1 MPTTW
6 ATAGDVLTYAKAT
19 VDDAAVLRAQAVI
32 DIESGR
38 LPEDAARIGSRDQ
51 YWLKLAVAYQAA
63 WQAGQP
69 DEFERLDV
77 TSTGGSQST
86 QGTDS
91 WLTLA
96 PHAAQALR
104 RVSWLGS
111 QSLHVRAASEDGNGS
126 LAELYGDD
134 DGGRYSWRP
143 I

>member
-1 MPTTW
+1 MVDTW

-19 VDDAAVLRAQAVI
+19 VDDAAVTRAQATV
-32 DIESGR
+32 DLYAGR
-38 LPEDAARIGSRDQ
+38 IPADAAKIGARDQ

-63 WQAGQP
+63 WQAAQP
-69 DEFERLDV
+69 DLFDRLDI

-86 QGTDS
+86 EGPDS
-91 WLTLA
+91 WMTLA

-111 QSLHVRAASEDGNGS
+111 GSFHVRAPNETRDRPR
-126 LAELYGDD
+126 EVYGDD
-134 DGGRYSWRP
+134 DELDPGHWRP

>member
-6 ATAGDVLTYAKAT
+6 ATAADVLTYAKAT
-19 VDDAAVLRAQAVI
+19 VDDADVLRAQAVI
-32 DIESGR
+32 DLEVGR
-38 LPEDAARIGSRDQ
+38 LPEDAERIGSRDQ

-63 WQAGQP
+63 WQVSQP

-91 WLTLA
+91 WMTLA

-111 QSLHVRAASEDGNGS
+111 KSLHIRGAGEDA
-126 LAELYGDD
+126 LPRREVYGDD
-134 DGGRYSWRP
+134 DAADPGTWRP
-143 I
+143 L